1 MRQIAIATVLLTSA
15 TAAVAATTQLPPAQQ
30 PAAQPLAAQAP
41 GAEGVSAAE
50 AAIADQRRSAANRA
64 RDAYRHPAETLAFF
78 GVKPTD
84 TVVEFIPGGGWYA
97 EILAP
102 MVKGKGNYIALVPL
116 QRSDATQKILSDK
129 QAWFGPTTVAT
140 IDPKTSASTV
150 PAGTADVVLT
160 FRNVH
165 NLLMNDDPQAAA
177 STFAAFYLALKPGGT
192 LGVVDHRLPEE
203 TDTAQEKTSG
213 YIKRSTV
220 VRLAE
225 AAGFKLVAESEVN
238 ANPKDTHDHPKGV
251 WTLPPTLSLKEVD
264 REKYAA
270 IGESDRFT
278 LKFVKPK

>member
-1 MRQIAIATVLLTSA
+1 M
-15 TAAVAATTQLPPAQQ
+15 
-30 PAAQPLAAQAP
+30 
-41 GAEGVSAAE
+41 SAAE